1 VIEITCDWSIH
12 YTVEDLIVSGFT
24 VLFNKERE
32 RKGGKE
38 EDRDRDGLKIHS
50 NLWDAVRAAPLTLKS
65 KLPFLNF
72 ALI

>member
-32 RKGGKE
+32 ERREGG
-38 EDRDRDGLKIHS
+38 R
-50 NLWDAVRAAPLTLKS
+50 
-65 KLPFLNF
+65 
-72 ALI
+72 